1 MAMTD
6 PRVDAVAKVLVE
18 YSVDVKPGQLVR
30 ITGAP
35 EGTPLILA
43 VYRNILAAGGH
54 PYLNMGL
61 EETSEIL
68 LRFASDAQ
76 LDYLPSFSKTVV
88 ETIDAEISVW
98 TDSNTRHLS
107 SIDPARMSR
116 RVASRRELN
125 DRYLER
131 VAKKELRWVGTQYPT
146 NAVAQDADMSLV
158 EFEEFLYGS
167 CRVDE
172 KDPIAA
178 WRKVSKKQARLV
190 DYLSARSRIHVV
202 GPDTDLRLTTKG
214 RLWENCDGHENFP
227 DGEVFTGPIE
237 ESVEGTIRYTFPA
250 CYYGHEVE
258 DVRLTFKKGKV
269 VEASAA
275 KNEGLLKEM
284 LDVDEGARFVGEFA
298 FGTNPGIQRFTK
310 NTLFDEKIG
319 GTIHLALGKGF
330 PETGSKN
337 SSAIHWD
344 MVCDLRQGGR
354 VEVDGETF
362 MEDGKFLVE

>member
-1 MAMTD
+1 MAD
-6 PRVDAVAKVLVE
+6 ARVDAVAKVLVN

-30 ITGAP
+30 ITGSP
-35 EGTPLILA
+35 EGAPLILA
-43 VYRNILAAGGH
+43 LCQRVLEAGGH
-54 PYLNMGL
+54 PYLNLGL
-61 EETSEIL
+61 EEATEVV

-76 LDYLPSFSKTVV
+76 LDYLPSFSKTIVDA
-88 ETIDAEISVW
+88 IDADIHVW
-98 TDSNTRHLS
+98 TEANTRRLT

-125 DRYLER
+125 DRYFER
-131 VAKKELRWVGTQYPT
+131 VGKKELHWVGTQYPT
-146 NAVAQDADMSLV
+146 NAVAQDADMSLG
-158 EFEEFLYGS
+158 EFEDFLYGA
-167 CRVDE
+167 CRVNE

-178 WRKVSKKQARLV
+178 WQDVSRRQARLV
-190 DYLSARSRIHVV
+190 DYLSAHSRIHVV
-202 GPDTDLRLTTKG
+202 GPDTDLHLTTKG
-214 RLWENCDGHENFP
+214 RVWENCDGRQNFP
-227 DGEVFTGPIE
+227 DGEIFTGPIE
-237 ESVEGTIRYTFPA
+237 DSVEGTIRYTFPA
-250 CYYGHEVE
+250 CYFGREVE

-275 KNEGLLKEM
+275 KNEALLKEM

-330 PETGSKN
+330 AETGSKN
-337 SSAIHWD
+337 TSAIHWD
-344 MVCDLRQGGR
+344 MVCDLRQDGR

-362 MEDGKFLVE
+362 VENGKILVD